1 MLSGIDMKSFED
13 ENILVTGGMGF
24 VGSWLCNSL
33 LSRGANV
40 VTIVRDRKPQY
51 ESAMKGCTL
60 VSGDTT
66 DYRLVERVFNQY
78 EIGAC
83 FHLAAH
89 SVVATSKSSPLST
102 FESNVQG
109 TWNVLEAARVSEKL
123 KMIITASSDKAY
135 GTQQIPYKE
144 DQKLLGNH
152 PYDASKVCADT
163 LAFTYHNT
171 YGLPVAILRCGN
183 IYGGRDMNF
192 NRLIPRVMG
201 FVVKNKNPVIRIGTP
216 IRDFIYVKDIVD
228 CYLAVAENFEK
239 SGVKGNAFNAGGA
252 VPISIDGLVNKIIE
266 VSGKKL
272 KIECSGDN
280 SLRGEIKE
288 QYVSTEK
295 IKRVVGWSAKI
306 KLADGLKET
315 IKWYDDYINR
325 GVFA

>member
-1 MLSGIDMKSFED
+1 MKNFEG

-33 LSRGANV
+33 MSQGANV
-40 VTIVRDRKPQY
+40 VTIIRDRKPQY
-51 ESAMKGCTL
+51 EPALKGCTL
-60 VSGDTT
+60 VNGDTA

-89 SVVATSKSSPLST
+89 SVVATANRSPLST
-102 FESNVQG
+102 FESNIRG

-123 KMIITASSDKAY
+123 KMLIVASSDKVY

-163 LAFTYHNT
+163 LSFTYHNT

-201 FVVKNKNPVIRIGTP
+201 FIVKNKNPIIRTGKP
-216 IRDFIYVKDIVD
+216 IRDFIYVKDIID
-228 CYLAVAENFEK
+228 CYLSVAENFAK
-239 SGVKGNAFNAGGA
+239 AGVKGNAFNAGGA
-252 VPISIDGLVNKIIE
+252 VPISIEGLVDKIIE
-266 VSGKKL
+266 ISGKKL
-272 KIECSGDN
+272 GIEYSGDD
-280 SLRGEIKE
+280 SLHGEIKE

-295 IKRVVGWSAKI
+295 IRRVVGWSAKT

-315 IKWYDDYINR
+315 MKWYDDYINR
-325 GVFA
+325 GVFS